1 MRCSMPRRARI
12 APGEIIY
19 HALNRANGRSQL
31 FDKPEDYAAFE
42 RIMVA
47 AMRRSPIRMLA
58 YCLMPNHWH
67 MVLWPKKDGDM
78 TEFLRWLTLTHS
90 QRLHAHRHTTGYGHI
105 YQGRFKSFPVEQ
117 DQAALNVIRYV
128 ERNALRAQ
136 LVSRAQNWRWCSLWR
151 RVHGDRESLLSD
163 WPFDRATDWVEWV
176 NAAQTEAEIEA
187 LRRCVNRGTPYGT
200 ETWQTQIAAMLGLK
214 STLQPRG
221 RPRKQLE
228 LTSTQT

>member
-1 MRCSMPRRARI
+1 
-12 APGEIIY
+12 
-19 HALNRANGRSQL
+19 
-31 FDKPEDYAAFE
+31 
-42 RIMVA
+42 
-47 AMRRSPIRMLA
+47 
-58 YCLMPNHWH
+58 
-67 MVLWPKKDGDM
+67 MVLWPKKDGEM

-163 WPFDRATDWVEWV
+163 WPFDRAADWVEWV

-200 ETWQTQIAAMLGLK
+200 ETWQTQIAAMLELK
-214 STLQPRG
+214 STLHPRG
-221 RPRKQLE
+221 RPRKQLK
-228 LTSTQT
+228 LTNTQT